1 MKLLGWNCNGAFRRK
16 YQALEISMPISGLS
30 LKAKVPFIC
39 SATKALYH
47 RHNSCGAVK
56 IKAKD

>member
-16 YQALEISMPISGLS
+16 YQALENFNAESGLS
-30 LKAKVPFIC
+30 LKAKVPLIC
-39 SATKALYH
+39 SATKAPYH